1 MQSITDSTAFVVPG
15 FSPIMPNFSFFSD
28 EQILALVEFLKT
40 L

>member
-1 MQSITDSTAFVVPG
+1 MQSITDSTAFVVPV

-28 EQILALVEFLKT
+28 EHILALVEFLKT